1 MITTK
6 MMKTTANYVVPRI
19 KAEGGG
25 HKIIVTY
32 NDSIGHY
39 ENHLSAAKLIASMFG
54 WTKLTVGDLPD
65 GNYIF
70 LNGSIVED
78 V

>member
-6 MMKTTANYVVPRI
+6 MMKTTPNYVAPRI
-19 KAEGGG
+19 KVEGGG
-25 HKIIVTY
+25 HKIVVTY

-39 ENHLSAAKLIASMFG
+39 ENHLSAAKLIAGMFG
-54 WTKLTVGDLPD
+54 WTKLAVADLPD
-65 GNYIF
+65 GNYVF
-70 LNGSIVED
+70 LNANFTED